1 MRIYSKMAK
10 SRRRGPKDSCIKQV
24 KVFNILL
31 FFFLI
36 RLPLSPLGC
45 PGVCGV
51 KENTLTRS
59 PTPWAA
65 ILCRGEF
72 CAWSV
77 FFRFTHKILL
87 YRGSQLNCVPTK
99 SMQLGVYSD
108 ILSLAGCMGHYCQY
122 ASRVPDSGCTMLVR
136 ASRRKFLSFGAWLER
151 YYRLL
156 LSYSGSFN
164 LFRAIC
170 PNGTIVVST
179 QSVKVIIRP

>member
-108 ILSLAGCMGHYCQY
+108 ILSLAGCMGRYCQY
-122 ASRVPDSGCTMLVR
+122 GTPLVCPTV
-136 ASRRKFLSFGAWLER
+136 RRKFLSFGAWLER

>member
-1 MRIYSKMAK
+1 MRINSKMAK
-10 SRRRGPKDSCIKQV
+10 SRRRGPKDSCIKLVKV

-36 RLPLSPLGC
+36 RLPLCPLGS
-45 PGVCGV
+45 PG
-51 KENTLTRS
+51 S
-59 PTPWAA
+59 
-65 ILCRGEF
+65 
-72 CAWSV
+72 
-77 FFRFTHKILL
+77 
-87 YRGSQLNCVPTK
+87 
-99 SMQLGVYSD
+99 
-108 ILSLAGCMGHYCQY
+108 AGYMGHYCQY
-122 ASRVPDSGCTMLVR
+122 ASRVPDSGYTMLVR

-179 QSVKVIIRP
+179 QFVKVIIRP